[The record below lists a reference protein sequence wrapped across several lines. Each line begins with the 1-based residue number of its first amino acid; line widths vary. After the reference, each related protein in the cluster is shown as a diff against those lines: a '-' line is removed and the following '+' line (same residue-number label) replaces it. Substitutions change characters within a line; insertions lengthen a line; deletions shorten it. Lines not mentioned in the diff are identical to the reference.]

1 MRKNYYLLAIFIFT
15 WLLICK
21 LECSKADVQNSE
33 INGRFR
39 PQAVIRI
46 WVTQYKVNKALPSNL
61 SEKLLRMGD
70 DILNRIMII
79 Y

>member
-39 PQAVIRI
+39 PWTDSQEDADLIVL
-46 WVTQYKVNKALPSNL
+46 K
-61 SEKLLRMGD
+61 D
-70 DILNRIMII
+70 
-79 Y
+79 